1 MYSYYFKLEH
11 SNTVYIISSFEDC
24 MKIILS
30 FYFDFSF
37 FPNVMTG
44 NI

>member
-11 SNTVYIISSFEDC
+11 SYSIYNVQFEDC

-37 FPNVMTG
+37 
-44 NI
+44 